1 MGPGVPIHSDESLHP
16 TSDALWATMPWR
28 ILPIIFGAG
37 LPFPGCFLDREDTA
51 SLQSWRRLD
60 EWPTDWECHGNCS
73 ERDGD
78 WGKGLMAILQIGLV
92 GCGARGRKHA
102 EVLCEFED
110 VELAAVC
117 DVIRVTRD
125 SLADEFDVSS
135 RYSDVGLMLETE
147 SLDAVFVATPAHLN
161 APTALRC
168 LSLGIDTLLEKPPGL
183 TLEETIDLRDAAARA
198 GARGM
203 VGWNRRFHPMIVNAR
218 EMVEAQGPVTQLVG
232 EFHKSI
238 TRYIELGCYPEELLD
253 NLFLETPIHA
263 LDIVRV
269 IAGAEVRE
277 VHSVVRRSISNYK
290 DVYAALILFETGC
303 VAQLSANYTT
313 DARLERYEIH
323 GRQISVYLEGISQ
336 GTAVHQGERRELF
349 VPSSNGTKEQA
360 RYFLDCIKAD
370 SPISLPA
377 ANLDEAVRTMQLA
390 QRILS
395 GLKS

>member
-1 MGPGVPIHSDESLHP
+1 
-16 TSDALWATMPWR
+16 
-28 ILPIIFGAG
+28 
-37 LPFPGCFLDREDTA
+37 
-51 SLQSWRRLD
+51 
-60 EWPTDWECHGNCS
+60 
-73 ERDGD
+73 
-78 WGKGLMAILQIGLV
+78 MAILRIGLV

-110 VELAAVC
+110 VELVAVC
-117 DVIRVTRD
+117 DVIRVIRD
-125 SLADEFDVSS
+125 SLADDFGVSS
-135 RYSDVGLMLETE
+135 RYSDVGLMLDKE

-168 LSLGIDTLLEKPPGL
+168 LSRGIDTLLEKPPGL
-183 TLEETIDLRDAAARA
+183 RLEETIDLRDAAARA

-277 VHSVVRRSISNYK
+277 VHSVVRRSVSNYK
-290 DVYAALILFETGC
+290 DVYAALILFENGC
-303 VAQLSANYTT
+303 VGQLSANYTT

-323 GRQISVYLEGISQ
+323 GRHISVYLEGISQ
-336 GTAVHQGERRELF
+336 GTAVYQGERRELF
-349 VPSSNGTKEQA
+349 VPNSNGTKEQA
-360 RYFLDCIKAD
+360 RYFLDCIKGD

-395 GLKS
+395 GLNS